1 MNPLKTLAKFFTKE
15 KIISDIPGLVEEGWK
30 PLSGTYEHY
39 KKNDYENSF
48 ASISKIANGFL
59 MIEPYTVNRE
69 GNSIPSNVLDRIYNP
84 NNQMSAADFRE
95 ALAVMSLVHKKVNIR
110 VHHRGNRITADSI
123 TGFTFIE
130 NYFEYITDGKRH
142 FQLPS
147 GKVVTED
154 EVISLKNVNPYDL
167 SEGFSPSDAAR
178 KWIRLDD
185 YIAAYQA
192 GFFKNGAVPAG
203 QFIITAR
210 TVQDFR
216 DIKQQLERKH
226 QGVGKNNNVSYSYRP
241 VDDNGKQQQAQIEW
255 VPFNV
260 QNKDMAL
267 KDLFEQANKKI
278 DSAFGVPASIRGVND
293 SNTYA
298 SVRVDEVIFT
308 KYVLSPI
315 AMKIWSKFT
324 HELNRITGGTGVSIS
339 YDLDIPTIAE
349 EEKIKAEYQS
359 IEAQTIINLQ
369 NAGYSLSSIVEAL
382 DLHADY
388 NLLTPAE
395 VTETE
400 EDNVEVT
407 DEEDLR
413 DTPNQPD
420 KDNPTLYNEHLKSS
434 KNVTPEV
441 RSEYEQLMFDVA
453 QNQLQRQIDGVTEQ
467 DLSKQF
473 EADEDE
479 VEVFTDEMLFV
490 LSGLIALEGAKQRA
504 LGVSLVLQAGLDTT
518 NIRNF
523 NLTAE
528 QRDQYRSYLLQVANS
543 YTTTNATLIRTILD
557 RSSQQGLS
565 FGQVREQ
572 LRTLVDEGYQA
583 TRLAR
588 TEVSRAASEASV
600 YAMENIADQTGY
612 SIVKVWNINPG
623 ACEYCQAM
631 NGREETVSSS
641 FVPLDSTVT
650 GVDGGELINNFTD
663 IHDTTLHPN
672 CSCFATYEV
681 RG

>member
-1 MNPLKTLAKFFTKE
+1 MNPLKNIAKFFTKE
-15 KIISDIPGLVEEGWK
+15 KIITEIPGLVEEGWR
-30 PLSGTYEHY
+30 PLSGTYDTY
-39 KKNDYENSF
+39 KKNDYENAY

-59 MIEPYTVNRE
+59 MIEPYTLNRNGE
-69 GNSIPSNVLDRIYNP
+69 QVRSNVLDRIYNP

-95 ALAVMSLVHKKVNIR
+95 ALAVMTMVHKKVNIR
-110 VHHRGNRITADSI
+110 VHYRGNRITADSI

-130 NYFEYITDGKRH
+130 NCFEYITDGKRH

-154 EVISLKNVNPYDL
+154 EVISLKNINPYDI
-167 SEGFSPSDAAR
+167 SEGFSPSDSAR

-185 YIAAYQA
+185 YIAAYQG

-210 TVQDFR
+210 TRQDFL
-216 DIKQQLERKH
+216 DIRQRLEEKH
-226 QGVGKNNNVSYSYRP
+226 QGAGKNNNVLYTFRP
-241 VDDNGKQQQAQIEW
+241 VDESGKPVQAQIEW
-255 VPFNV
+255 IPFNTA
-260 QNKDMAL
+260 NKDMAL
-267 KDLFEQANKKI
+267 KDLFDQANKKI
-278 DSAFGVPASIRGVND
+278 DSAYGVPASIRGVND

-324 HELNRITGGTGVSIS
+324 HELNRITGGTGVAIS

-349 EEKIKAEYQS
+349 EEKTKAEYQS

-369 NAGYSLSSIVEAL
+369 NAGYSLSSIIEAL
-382 DLHADY
+382 NLHDDY
-388 NLLTPAE
+388 SKLALNE
-395 VTETE
+395 VTEDE
-400 EDNVEVT
+400 EDNAEVT

-434 KNVTPEV
+434 KVVTPEV
-441 RSEYEQLMFDVA
+441 RNEYESLMFDLG
-453 QNQLQRQIDGVTEQ
+453 QTQLQRQINEVTEQ
-467 DLSKQF
+467 DLTKSF
-473 EADEDE
+473 EATEED
-479 VEVFTDEMLFV
+479 VETFTDEMLFA
-490 LSGLIALEGAKQRA
+490 LGGLIALEGAKQRA
-504 LGVSLVLQAGLDTT
+504 LGVSLILQAGLDPS
-518 NIRNF
+518 RVSNF
-523 NLTAE
+523 TLTRE

-543 YTTTNATLIRTILD
+543 YTETNATLIRGILD
-557 RSSQQGLS
+557 RSREQGLS
-565 FGQVREQ
+565 FAQLREQ
-572 LRTLVDEGYQA
+572 LRTLVNEGYQA

-600 YAMENIADQTGY
+600 YAMENIQAQTGY
-612 SIVKVWNINPG
+612 EIVKVWNANPG
-623 ACEYCQAM
+623 ACEYCM
-631 NGREETVSSS
+631 SLDGKSEPV
-641 FVPLDSTVT
+641 DSTFVDLD
-650 GVDGGELINNFTD
+650 GEVRGIDGGVYINNFTSV
-663 IHDTTLHPN
+663 HDTTLHPN

-681 RG
+681 RS